1 MANQRLEIARLYHRL
16 GFGPKPGEYAQA
28 LENGIIQT
36 RKALLAP
43 PQIDYG
49 LSLISEPTITDLG
62 KRPEPNDIQRGGFAI
77 EMRKQED
84 DLQIWW
90 LDRMAM
96 ADHSLTERM
105 VWFWH
110 GHWATAIGKINYAMP
125 MYKQNQRLRKYALGN
140 FSEMS
145 RAMIND
151 GALQFWL
158 DGNESTFKSPNE
170 NLARELM
177 ELFLLGVNRYSE
189 DDVKNLAKALTGYQV
204 VRSTGVLTFNPK
216 RHDNSPVTILGTTSS
231 FTGESV
237 SDFLVAREDCATFIA
252 ERLWYR
258 FISSTA
264 PLPVNHGAKRAFAQR
279 EIGAGISALAESGDF
294 ANPEFSIVKA
304 PVEWF
309 ISVCRALA
317 ITPSALKPQK
327 QLLTYLDRLAQV
339 PFAPP
344 NVGGW
349 PADEAWLNSASA
361 QFRIAFATWL
371 VKQGDT
377 SPIAAEKASL
387 RPEKSADWL
396 GVSTWS
402 ARTLNALKSAR
413 DDPARLTILA
423 ICSPEYVVS
432 A

>member
-125 MYKQNQRLRKYALGN
+125 MYKQNQTLRKYALGN

-158 DGNESTFKSPNE
+158 DGNESTFKAPNE

-231 FTGESV
+231 FTGEGV

-252 ERLWYR
+252 ERFWYR

-264 PLPVNHGAKRAFAQR
+264 PLPVNHAARTAFAKR
-279 EIGAGISALAESGDF
+279 EIGASVSALAESSDF
-294 ANPEFSIVKA
+294 ANSEFSIVKA

-317 ITPSALKPQK
+317 ITPSVLKPQK

-377 SPIAAEKASL
+377 SPIAVEKASL

-402 ARTLNALKSAR
+402 ARTLNALKSAS

>member
-96 ADHSLTERM
+96 ADHGLTERM

-110 GHWATAIGKINYAMP
+110 GHWATAIGKVNYAMP
-125 MYKQNQRLRKYALGN
+125 MYKQNQTLRRYALGN

-158 DGNESTFKSPNE
+158 DGNESTFKAPNE

-204 VRSTGVLTFNPK
+204 VRSTGILTFNPK

-252 ERLWYR
+252 ERFWYR

-264 PLPVNHGAKRAFAQR
+264 PLPANHAARRAFAKR
-279 EIGAGISALAESGDF
+279 EIGASISALAESSDF

-377 SPIAAEKASL
+377 SPIAVEKASL

-402 ARTLNALKSAR
+402 ARTLNALKSAS